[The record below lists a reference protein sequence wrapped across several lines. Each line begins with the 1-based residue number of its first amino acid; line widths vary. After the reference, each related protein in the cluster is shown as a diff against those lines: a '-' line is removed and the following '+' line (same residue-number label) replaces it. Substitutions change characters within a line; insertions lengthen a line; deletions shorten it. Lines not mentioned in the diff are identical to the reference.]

1 MPVHG
6 DRHIFPVLCKE
17 RESLQKY
24 LTEKGIGKNIHYPIS
39 PHKQEC
45 YKEWEHLCLPV
56 TEKIHECELSLPMSP
71 CLSDEQVQYVIDCL
85 NEWK

>member
-24 LTEKGIGKNIHYPIS
+24 LTEKGIGTNIHYPIS

-45 YKEWEHLCLPV
+45 YEEWV
-56 TEKIHECELSLPMSP
+56 YNK
-71 CLSDEQVQYVIDCL
+71 QVNLWRVCGKKSCKTGY
-85 NEWK
+85 